1 MPKSEEKLLN
11 NGDYNQTSQHEYH
24 FTGWFE
30 PLKEIKMPFLLAFYS
45 LEIEGTLQAL
55 RSLIL
60 FAPHGEMAEWLKAP
74 VLKTGDG

>member
-1 MPKSEEKLLN
+1 
-11 NGDYNQTSQHEYH
+11 
-24 FTGWFE
+24 
-30 PLKEIKMPFLLAFYS
+30 MPFLLVFYS
-45 LEIEGTLQAL
+45 LEIKGTLQAL

>member
-1 MPKSEEKLLN
+1 MPKSEKKLLN
-11 NGDYNQTSQHEYH
+11 NGDRTQTSQHEYH

-30 PLKEIKMPFLLAFYS
+30 PLKEIKMSFLLAFYS